1 MKTKKLIYGIIL
13 LVAFV
18 VIANAVTKTRVPE
31 LTIATLPLM
40 FKGFVEIGD
49 YYLAKEVIF

>member
-1 MKTKKLIYGIIL
+1 MNTKKLIYGIIL

-18 VIANAVTKTRVPE
+18 FITEVVSKTRVPE

-49 YYLAKEVIF
+49 YYLAKEEIF